1 MGTKRIFISQPM
13 RGRSDKEIEEE
24 RLQILQLMKEVEGP
38 DISLMPS
45 FFKGRDREMLK
56 PMRMLGMALELLS
69 DADIAVFAPGW
80 ELGRGC
86 KIEHE
91 CAIQYGIRI
100 VDLSD
105 GQQETEK

>member
-1 MGTKRIFISQPM
+1 MATKRIFVSQPM
-13 RGRSDKEIEEE
+13 RGRSDSDIEEE
-24 RLQILQLMKEVEGP
+24 RQKILQLVKEIEGP

-56 PMRMLGMALELLS
+56 PLRMLGMALELLS

-80 ELGRGC
+80 ETGRGC

-91 CAIQYGIRI
+91 CAVQYGVRVI
-100 VDLSD
+100 DLRD